1 MNTKIITG
9 VATFLCQ
16 NASGQKRVKS
26 QATRQ
31 SGRIQN
37 RRVNIQKTQKFSMSH
52 NMENDIKTA
61 EK

>member
-9 VATFLCQ
+9 VEAFLCQ

-26 QATRQ
+26 EATRQ

-37 RRVNIQKTQKFSMSH
+37 RRVNIQKNEKSPMS
-52 NMENDIKTA
+52 
-61 EK
+61 